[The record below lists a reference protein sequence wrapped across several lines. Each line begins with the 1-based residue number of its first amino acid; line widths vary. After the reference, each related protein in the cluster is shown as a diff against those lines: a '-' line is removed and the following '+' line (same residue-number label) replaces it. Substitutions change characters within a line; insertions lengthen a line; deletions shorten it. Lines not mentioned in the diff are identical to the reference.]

1 MESDTQSVF
10 SHHAAPPVFD
20 GQNYQAWAVR
30 MMGCCRRRLR
40 RSTVACKSNGGTDK
54 KSQGEKDKE
63 VKSHILSLLCR
74 LKYHFYQDHEP
85 EFSQSHMGLLWDY
98 LKKES
103 AKGNGN
109 ERTKNM
115 QILNLI
121 REFEM
126 VKMKESETIKDYSDK
141 LLGIVNKAR
150 LLGKDFSDDR
160 IIQKILV
167 TLPEKYESKISSL
180 EESKD
185 LSSISLAEL
194 VNALQAQEQRRI
206 MRKEGIV
213 EDALKAKSESSGG
226 KDKKFMEK
234 YKSSKSRNFNKG
246 ADKGAGSPCTHYK
259 KSNHQSKKLVEA

>member
-1 MESDTQSVF
+1 MESDIQSVF

-30 MMGCCRRRLR
+30 MTVYLDAMDLWEVVEDDYVVQPLPANPMVAQIKIHKERKTRKSKAISCLYSAVS
-40 RSTVACKSNGGTDK
+40 STIFTRIMNLNSAKA
-54 KSQGEKDKE
+54 
-63 VKSHILSLLCR
+63 I
-74 LKYHFYQDHEP
+74 
-85 EFSQSHMGLLWDY
+85 WDY
-98 LKKES
+98 LK
-103 AKGNGN
+103 N
-109 ERTKNM
+109 EY
-115 QILNLI
+115 Q
-121 REFEM
+121 
-126 VKMKESETIKDYSDK
+126 DYSDK
-141 LLGIVNKAR
+141 LLGIVNKVR

-167 TLPEKYESKISSL
+167 TLPEKYDSKISSL

-206 MRKEGIV
+206 MRKEGTV

-234 YKSSKSRNFNKG
+234 
-246 ADKGAGSPCTHYK
+246 
-259 KSNHQSKKLVEA
+259 